1 MADFPY
7 RIFFGRISGRLAENF
22 MNHQERAELEA
33 DYERLVVRFL
43 ETDSGEDLQLISLI
57 GFLLAMSEGEQ
68 EKAA

>member
-1 MADFPY
+1 
-7 RIFFGRISGRLAENF
+7 

-33 DYERLVVRFL
+33 DYDRLVVRFL

-57 GFLLAMSEGEQ
+57 GFLLAMSETE